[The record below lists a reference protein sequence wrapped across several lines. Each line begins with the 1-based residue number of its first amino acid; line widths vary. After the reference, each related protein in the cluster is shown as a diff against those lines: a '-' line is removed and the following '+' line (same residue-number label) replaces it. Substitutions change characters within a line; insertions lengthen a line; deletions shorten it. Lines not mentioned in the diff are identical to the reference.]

1 MAHLPTEIY
10 TFLLFSELPEIFG
23 GTCQC
28 EGGCM
33 KADKGPWK
41 DPEIMKVRTSPIW
54 SFDLN
59 LVTLNINHEIFKEK
73 VLTQFLMPL

>member
-1 MAHLPTEIY
+1 MLS
-10 TFLLFSELPEIFG
+10 SELPEFFG

-41 DPEIMKVRTSPIW
+41 DAEILKVTVPIW
-54 SFDLN
+54 TFIILEQILKLQFIRD
-59 LVTLNINHEIFKEK
+59 KELK
-73 VLTQFLMPL
+73 ISMLYYV

>member
-1 MAHLPTEIY
+1 MLS
-10 TFLLFSELPEIFG
+10 SELPEFFG

-41 DPEIMKVRTSPIW
+41 DAEILKVTVPI
-54 SFDLN
+54 
-59 LVTLNINHEIFKEK
+59 
-73 VLTQFLMPL
+73 